1 MYAHTIHTHKNIY
14 MYTYIHIHTNVH
26 VYMCSVICRFYT
38 YISRDQVN
46 VICVVVHRSEIRCDV
61 CEEA

>member
-1 MYAHTIHTHKNIY
+1 
-14 MYTYIHIHTNVH
+14 MYTYIHIHKYVH
-26 VYMCSVICRFYT
+26 VYMCSVICRFYI

-46 VICVVVHRSEIRCDV
+46 VMCVVVRRSEIRCDV